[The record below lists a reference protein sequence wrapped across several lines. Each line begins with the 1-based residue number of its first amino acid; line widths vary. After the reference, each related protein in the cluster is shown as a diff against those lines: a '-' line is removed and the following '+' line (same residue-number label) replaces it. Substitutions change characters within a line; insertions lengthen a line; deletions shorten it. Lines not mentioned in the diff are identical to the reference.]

1 MTETAHEP
9 SIRIHID
16 RNPYTVHQRHMT
28 GAELRAVPA
37 PPIGDNFD
45 LWLEVRGDE
54 EDQAVPRETTIELKE
69 DMHFYSSPSNI
80 SPGSC

>member
-1 MTETAHEP
+1 MSDAAHEP

-16 RNPYTVHQRHMT
+16 RNPYTVHARHMT
-28 GAELRAVPA
+28 GTQLRAVPS

-45 LWLEVRGDE
+45 LWEEVRGDE
-54 EDQAVPRETTIELKE
+54 EDRAVSADASITLKE